1 MGHTAWIRVA
11 LKKSLVSS
19 NIFESALGLWEDDS
33 TRVRMWVLTVG
44 LRVVRDFWD
53 CYISKRTLTAGQYCS
68 RRAEETRGKQRD
80 KTYGKT
86 ELSEER
92 AVEVRDGSR
101 GHCVK

>member
-33 TRVRMWVLTVG
+33 TRVRIWVLTVG
-44 LRVVRDFWD
+44 LRVVLDFWD
-53 CYISKRTLTAGQYCS
+53 CYISKRYIDGQDCS

-80 KTYGKT
+80 KLTARRSS
-86 ELSEER
+86 LRSER
-92 AVEVRDGSR
+92 
-101 GHCVK
+101 